1 MHNDTQTKDTRHMTH
16 PIPVITLDGPAAS
29 GKGTIAERVAAA
41 LGFHYLDSG
50 ALYRIATLNALR
62 HGVPLDDAEA
72 LTAAAQKLAPRFEG
86 GRIYLEGDDVTTA
99 IRSEEVSAATS
110 RVAVVPGVRA
120 ALFTLQKNAAQMPGL
135 VADGRDMGTVVF
147 PDAKLKIFMT
157 ASARVRAERRW
168 RQLIGRGESADLEAL
183 TRDLE
188 ERDRRDSQRSTAP
201 LRPAEDAKVLDTSD
215 MGIEEVVKKV
225 LLWWD
230 EAR

>member
-1 MHNDTQTKDTRHMTH
+1 MHNDTQTKDTRHMSH
-16 PIPVITLDGPAAS
+16 FIPVITLDGPAAS

-62 HGVPLDDAEA
+62 HGVPLDDVEA
-72 LTAAAQKLAPRFEG
+72 LTAATQKLAPRFEG

-120 ALFTLQKNAAQMPGL
+120 ALFTLQKNAARMPGL

-201 LRPAEDAKVLDTSD
+201 LRPAEDAKVLDTSE
-215 MGIEEVVKKV
+215 MGIEEVVKKA

-230 EAR
+230 EVR

>member
-1 MHNDTQTKDTRHMTH
+1 MTDR
-16 PIPVITLDGPAAS
+16 IPVITLDGPAAS
-29 GKGTIAERVAAA
+29 GKGTIAERVAQA

-50 ALYRIATLNALR
+50 ALYRIATLNALKK
-62 HGVPLDDAEA
+62 GVPLDDAAA
-72 LTAAAQKLAPRFEG
+72 LTAAAEQLAPRFEG
-86 GRIYLEGDDVTTA
+86 GRILLDGEDVTTA

-110 RVAVVPGVRA
+110 RVAVGPGVRA
-120 ALFTLQKNAAQMPGL
+120 ALFALQKNAARLPGL

-147 PDAKLKIFMT
+147 PDAPLKVFMT
-157 ASARVRAERRW
+157 ASARVRAERRY
-168 RQLIGRGESADLEAL
+168 RQLIGRGETADLEAL

-188 ERDRRDSQRSTAP
+188 ERDRRDSQRATAP
-201 LRPAEDAKVLDTSD
+201 LRPAEDAKVLDTSE

>member
-1 MHNDTQTKDTRHMTH
+1 MTDR
-16 PIPVITLDGPAAS
+16 IPVITLDGPAAS
-29 GKGTIAERVAAA
+29 GKGTIAERVAQA

-50 ALYRIATLNALR
+50 ALYRIATLNALKK
-62 HGVPLDDAEA
+62 GVPLDDAAA
-72 LTAAAQKLAPRFEG
+72 LTAAAEQLAPRFEG
-86 GRIYLEGDDVTTA
+86 GRILLDGEDVTTA

-120 ALFTLQKNAAQMPGL
+120 ALFALQKNAARLPGL

-147 PDAKLKIFMT
+147 PDAPLKVFMT
-157 ASARVRAERRW
+157 ASARVRAERRY
-168 RQLIGRGESADLEAL
+168 RQLIGRGETADLEAL

-188 ERDRRDSQRSTAP
+188 ERDRRDSQRATAP
-201 LRPAEDAKVLDTSD
+201 LRPAEDAKVLDTSE

-230 EAR
+230 EAC

>member
-1 MHNDTQTKDTRHMTH
+1 MTDR
-16 PIPVITLDGPAAS
+16 IPVITLDGPAAS
-29 GKGTIAERVAAA
+29 GKGTIAERVAQA

-50 ALYRIATLNALR
+50 ALYRIATLNALKK
-62 HGVPLDDAEA
+62 GVPLDDAAA
-72 LTAAAQKLAPRFEG
+72 LTAAAEQLAPRFEG
-86 GRIYLEGDDVTTA
+86 GRILLDGEDVTTA

-110 RVAVVPGVRA
+110 RIAVVPGVRA
-120 ALFTLQKNAAQMPGL
+120 ALFALQKNAARLPGL

-147 PDAKLKIFMT
+147 PDAPLKVFIT
-157 ASARVRAERRW
+157 ASARVRAERRY
-168 RQLIGRGESADLEAL
+168 RQLIGRGETADLEAL

-188 ERDRRDSQRSTAP
+188 ERDRRDSQRATAP
-201 LRPAEDAKVLDTSD
+201 LRPAEDAKVLDTSE